1 MAQVVIKNISKS
13 YDGKV
18 KVLDGL
24 DLNIASGEKFF
35 LLGPSG
41 CGKSTFLRSINR
53 MNELSPDFSCSGNIY
68 LEGEEIHGKDVVEL
82 RKRVGMVFQKANPFA
97 MSIFDNVAYGLR
109 LHGGKTKK
117 EINQRSIRKKK

>member
-1 MAQVVIKNISKS
+1 MKINVSNFSVRFSDNPILKNINLDIPKKS
-13 YDGKV
+13 V
-18 KVLDGL
+18 TAL
-24 DLNIASGEKFF
+24 I
-35 LLGPSG
+35 GPSG

-68 LEGEEIHGKDVVEL
+68 LDGEEIHGKDVVEL

-109 LHGGKTKK
+109 LHGGKTKN
-117 EINQRSIRKKK
+117 EIKNKSGYSEYK